1 MYVCIHRSCDQHPK
15 TNPLVLLPDNKGWTP
30 LHYACYDNNKKLVQ
44 QLRDAGADPNA
55 RYTLG
60 EHILLQVIVYLFPSP
75 APQSLKHALERGLP
89 ASYTGLYAAKTKLL
103 C

>member
-1 MYVCIHRSCDQHPK
+1 MYMCIHRSCDQHPK

-60 EHILLQVIVYLFPSP
+60 EHILLQVIVYLFPIS
-75 APQSLKHALERGLP
+75 SSSKFNNMHL
-89 ASYTGLYAAKTKLL
+89 YTAKTKLL

>member
-1 MYVCIHRSCDQHPK
+1 MYTHRTDGQCRQP
-15 TNPLVLLPDNKGWTP
+15 NRLAELPDNKGWTP

-60 EHILLQVIVYLFPSP
+60 EHILLQCYCLLVPHL
-75 APQSLKHALERGLP
+75 
-89 ASYTGLYAAKTKLL
+89 KLL
-103 C
+103 KVYRPVYCKNKVVMLVKYLVTTVT